1 MLSHISWQ
9 QYLTAAG
16 ILIAAYYLLATLV
29 FYKKE
34 LIRLLTGKRL
44 TAPLNSFSATIPA
57 NVMGAVQE
65 DPEILPEIAEQETS
79 EPEILSN
86 RSLEFYPDD
95 NPEDAYPDE
104 AAISD
109 TFDELEQLSMH
120 LRLLMEESGRKVN
133 RTELTAK
140 IQKELTLFS
149 AKTDPENFKEAINR
163 FVRQQCKELCNVQ
176 IEPADL
182 KFIWSKTA

>member
-9 QYLTAAG
+9 QYLTATG
-16 ILIAAYYLLATLV
+16 ILIAAYYLIVTLI

-34 LIRLLTGKRL
+34 LVGLLTGKRA
-44 TAPLNSFSATIPA
+44 TAPFNSFSATVPPSL
-57 NVMGAVQE
+57 MGAVQE
-65 DPEILPEIAEQETS
+65 APEVLPATPEPETS

-86 RSLEFYPDD
+86 QSLEFSPDD

-109 TFDELEQLSMH
+109 TFDELEQLSMR
-120 LRLLMEESGRKVN
+120 LRLLMEESGRKAN
-133 RTELTAK
+133 RTELSAK
-140 IQKELTLFS
+140 IQKELAVFS
-149 AKTDPENFKEAINR
+149 AKVNPEDFKEAVNR
-163 FVRQQCKELCNVQ
+163 FVRQQCKDICNVK

-182 KFIWSKTA
+182 KFIWSKTV